1 MFVRVI
7 LILDLNWIVVHVL
20 EIAGM
25 LLVGLLFVRLI
36 LIVEMLVLQ
45 LLIIKMLLIVL
56 LVFKLLLV
64 RLLIRLGWIDK
75 NMKGW
80 RPRGL
85 RNSARGSGESFSPA
99 RGPLG
104 QLARRTPLTAV
115 TASSSPR
122 SRGPSASPDWP
133 WH

>member
-1 MFVRVI
+1 MFVR

-85 RNSARGSGESFSPA
+85 RNSARGSRLSFSPA

-104 QLARRTPLTAV
+104 
-115 TASSSPR
+115 
-122 SRGPSASPDWP
+122 
-133 WH
+133 

>member
-1 MFVRVI
+1 MFVR

-64 RLLIRLGWIDK
+64 RLLIRLGWMDK
-75 NMKGW
+75 NVKGW
-80 RPRGL
+80 RPRRL
-85 RNSARGSGESFSPA
+85 RNSARGS
-99 RGPLG
+99 RGSSSSACVPLG
-104 QLARRTPLTAV
+104 QQLLVVVPSLV
-115 TASSSPR
+115 T
-122 SRGPSASPDWP
+122 
-133 WH
+133 